1 MPGEGK
7 REAPEEEVVEG
18 AQRVKESR
26 QGFEKERARDALA
39 GGETQKG

>member
-18 AQRVKESR
+18 AQRAKESR
-26 QGFEKERARDALA
+26 QGFEKERARDVLA